1 MKPVSNPSY
10 KTSILGKNRFACIFS
25 FLLCVIF
32 CQCSQKLPAGD
43 PDNGGL
49 FLPEGFEA
57 LVVVDS
63 LKGRARH
70 LAVKDNGDIYVKLR
84 FPDSVGGNAALRDTD
99 NDGKACLLYTS
110 PSPRDGLLSR
120 MPSSA

>member
-1 MKPVSNPSY
+1 MKPVSNPSF
-10 KTSILGKNRFACIFS
+10 KTSILGKNRFACIFY
-25 FLLCVIF
+25 FLICVIF

-84 FPDSVGGNAALRDTD
+84 FPDSVGGNA
-99 NDGKACLLYTS
+99 CLLYTS